1 MIAKRGWSVSG
12 HNDGPVNGEP
22 LTKTQLEIVGPVLLM
37 VHILMHVLKQV
48 WQVLDL
54 LEHWVWV
61 SILSGDPPPPK
72 YLCSFI
78 PLLMTPSHQG

>member
-1 MIAKRGWSVSG
+1 MLAKKGSSVSE
-12 HNDGPVNGEP
+12 HNGGPVNGEP
-22 LTKTQLEIVGPVLLM
+22 LTKTRLEILDPVLLM

-54 LEHWVWV
+54 LEHCGCGFP
-61 SILSGDPPPPK
+61 SFRETLCPPNI
-72 YLCSFI
+72 CSFI